1 MNPMRVPDDARIAYL
16 FVSAAGNLNAV
27 TLDPNGRNLP
37 PSKSGQW
44 IYQRRFALG
53 VQEVLPLNI
62 DPEPVLRGLTSCGYF
77 IWASENIEPFGTS
90 Q

>member
-1 MNPMRVPDDARIAYL
+1 MNPVRVPDDARIVYL
-16 FVSAAGNLNAV
+16 FVSGERNLNAV

-53 VQEVLPLNI
+53 VQEVLPVNI